1 MVSSLVQSGD
11 SKRTITEAKVEWDS
25 CYCCKYAVKNIQTYT
40 ILSILKKSLHRV
52 GFLEPCLRKMRP
64 SKQFCF
70 WDTPCKKNV
79 QCYNL
84 SLLFGFWI
92 AVQFCPLTGGKSRR
106 RAQQI
111 ELRGL
116 TPSAIRVSGT
126 TALTT
131 PHVRTNYKILFFWN
145 NQSFWFCLAPKNF
158 FEPLIETPLLGGH
171 TSKTFWSD
179 LS

>member
-106 RAQQI
+106 RSQWI

-116 TPSAIRVSGT
+116 TPSG
-126 TALTT
+126 
-131 PHVRTNYKILFFWN
+131 
-145 NQSFWFCLAPKNF
+145 CLVQLPWPPPMFGQITKFSF
-158 FEPLIETPLLGGH
+158 FEIINHFDFAWPQ
-171 TSKTFWSD
+171 KTF
-179 LS
+179 LSP